1 MILSDGT
8 LLSLLPQL
16 IKTNLDES
24 LVNPASIDIR
34 IGNKL
39 LFEMTPPHSHY
50 PAFIPLPNMGV
61 SSYTTPWQTPS
72 NFWIQDIS
80 GYNKEV
86 PFWIQPG
93 TFFLAETLEHIHVPN
108 GYCMELKLKSSRA
121 REGYNHSLA
130 FWVDPG
136 WDGILT
142 MELQN
147 ITNLHQ
153 LPVYPGLKIAQLI
166 YHKMDA
172 PAIKPYEGKYQN
184 SNSVSASRDK

>member
-34 IGNKL
+34 IGEWIML
-39 LFEMTPPHSHY
+39 ESTPPYSHT
-50 PAFIPLPNMGV
+50 FDILNKG
-61 SSYTTPWQTPS
+61 YTTISSPWKSTN
-72 NFWIQDIS
+72 NFFKYNIGDKTKDNPQWI
-80 GYNKEV
+80 Y
-86 PFWIQPG
+86 PG
-93 TFFLAETLEHIHVPN
+93 TFFLAETMEHIHVPN

-136 WDGILT
+136 WDGVLT

-147 ITNLHQ
+147 ITQNHA
-153 LPVYPGLKIAQLI
+153 LPIYPGLKIAQLI

>member
-1 MILSDGT
+1 
-8 LLSLLPQL
+8 
-16 IKTNLDES
+16 
-24 LVNPASIDIR
+24 
-34 IGNKL
+34 
-39 LFEMTPPHSHY
+39 MTPPHSH
-50 PAFIPLPNMGV
+50 IPTKVIRHPNDRDID
-61 SSYTTPWQTPS
+61 YYNTPWQTPS
-72 NFWIQDIS
+72 NFWIKDIS

-93 TFFLAETLEHIHVPN
+93 VFFLAETLEHIHVPN

>member
-34 IGNKL
+34 IGEWIML
-39 LFEMTPPHSHY
+39 EST
-50 PAFIPLPNMGV
+50 PLPSHTYDILNKGYTSV
-61 SSYTTPWQTPS
+61 SKPWQTPN
-72 NFWIQDIS
+72 NFFKYNIGGKTKDNPHWI
-80 GYNKEV
+80 Y
-86 PFWIQPG
+86 PG
-93 TFFLAETLEHIHVPN
+93 TFFLAETMEHIHVPN

-136 WDGILT
+136 WNGVLT

-147 ITNLHQ
+147 ITQNHA
-153 LPVYPGLKIAQLI
+153 LPIYPGLKIAQLI

-172 PAIKPYEGKYQN
+172 SAIKPYEGKYQN